1 MKLNDLTF
9 QTINIYDSIEK
20 TDLPGFI
27 AAASKRA
34 QRMRAGDFF
43 FALLTFYGDV
53 SPSDIRQK
61 EWLAQLPGKY
71 FNSRGSV
78 TLAMQSVAEHL
89 NKQILEFNRRAVS
102 GRSPVQGVLNMGVIH
117 QNLLYLLHS
126 GETSTIILS
135 GSGAEKFSPLPTNPR
150 DLGISTKITYS
161 LHQVPINKGDFVI
174 LCAQPPQGWEIDLL
188 AQMNLKT
195 HHQLRRRLVSPV
207 SSQLTAAVIQM
218 VSGKGEVQP
227 IRFSTNAAGYS
238 EPGVAVSSMPGV
250 TPPQSSPG
258 SPGTIDDLRKK
269 IITPAIFTTFGLA
282 GQSGKEDQ
290 QGDDF
295 PSPGNI
301 QSSSGDSGPG
311 SIAKPGLTNGLEEKS
326 TAPRSKDRKP
336 ISIKTGAE
344 IIILSEKA
352 KTTFDTLRNGI
363 HGRYDKFASI
373 FNGQSEKVQTPEF
386 PPELKKKMAT
396 AWFFG
401 RATAGKVEE
410 GTKDVGKRLLPTRED
425 FSGSVSP
432 FTMLIIA
439 IAVPIIIVV
448 IASTVYIQRGHDE
461 LFALYS
467 QQAQQYAEQALN
479 SSDPAVQRNAW
490 TQALNYVEKAEN
502 YHQTEVL
509 DDIRSQA
516 QSVLD
521 SMESVARVSL
531 KSATGQNFPG
541 NVNITK
547 IAANRTDLYLLDSNK
562 GNVLRLFLTGQGYE
576 LDDSFI
582 CDPGPMG
589 AVIIG
594 PLVDMAILPVNN
606 LLKATV
612 MAIDSAGQLLYCIP
626 GENPIST
633 TLTPPDANWGQISG
647 MDYQNDTLYLMD
659 PPSNAV
665 WYIYGPDLNFSDPP
679 RLYFDESVPN
689 MGDAID
695 FSINGDDL
703 YLLHKDGKMIFCNYD
718 SVATGNTRCTDPAEY
733 TDNRDGEESQQLTFS
748 DTIFSQ
754 IEATQMP
761 DSSIY
766 ILDVMQ
772 PSIYHFS
779 LRLNLQKIIMP
790 MADRQTQ
797 LPENPVTSFTVT
809 PNRLLFLAY
818 GDEVFYAPLP

>member
-34 QRMRAGDFF
+34 HRMRSGDFF
-43 FALLTFYGDV
+43 FALLTFFGDV
-53 SPSDIRQK
+53 SPSDSRQK
-61 EWLAQLPGKY
+61 EWLAELPQKY
-71 FNSRGSV
+71 FSSRGSV
-78 TLAMQSVAEHL
+78 TLAMQSTAEHL
-89 NKQILEFNRRAVS
+89 NKIILEFNRRAAS

-117 QNLLYLLHS
+117 QNLLYLLHT
-126 GETSTIILS
+126 GETSSIILTSS
-135 GSGAEKFSPLPTNPR
+135 GGEKFSPLPTNPR
-150 DLGISTKITYS
+150 DLGISTKITHS
-161 LHQVPINKGDFVI
+161 LHQVSINKGDFVI
-174 LCAQPPQGWEIDLL
+174 FCAKPPQGWEIDLL
-188 AQMNLKT
+188 AHMNLKT
-195 HHQLRRRLVSPV
+195 HHQLRRRLVSPTT
-207 SSQLTAAVIQM
+207 SQLSAAVIQI

-227 IRFSTNAAGYS
+227 IRFPASTAGYS
-238 EPGVAVSSMPGV
+238 EPGPAMGPTPGV
-250 TPPQSSPG
+250 IASESSTRRPG
-258 SPGTIDDLRKK
+258 SMDDLRRK
-269 IITPAIFTTFGLA
+269 IITPAVLSTFG
-282 GQSGKEDQ
+282 QTEPSVKENL
-290 QGDDF
+290 QGDGISSTITYQSPSIDS
-295 PSPGNI
+295 SPG
-301 QSSSGDSGPG
+301 SMAKAGGPG
-311 SIAKPGLTNGLEEKS
+311 GLEEKS
-326 TAPRSKDRKP
+326 SAARSKGRKP

-344 IIILSEKA
+344 IIIVSEKV
-352 KTTFDTLRNGI
+352 KTTFDSLRNGVQS
-363 HGRYDKFASI
+363 RYDQFASI
-373 FNGQSEKVQTPEF
+373 FNGQSKNIQTPEF

-396 AWFFG
+396 AWFFS
-401 RATAGKVEE
+401 RATAEKVEE
-410 GTKDVGKRLLPTRED
+410 GTKDVSKRLLPTKED
-425 FSGSVSP
+425 FNGSISP

-439 IAVPIIIVV
+439 IAVPMIMVV
-448 IASTVYIQRGHDE
+448 IASTVYIRSGHDE
-461 LFALYS
+461 LFALYY
-467 QQAQQYAEQALN
+467 QQAQEYADQAIN

-502 YHQTEVL
+502 YNHSEVL

-521 SMESVARVSL
+521 SMESVSRVLL
-531 KSATGQNFPG
+531 KSATGQDFPR
-541 NVNITK
+541 NVSISK

-594 PLVDMAILPVNN
+594 PLVDISILPVNN

-612 MAIDSAGQLLYCIP
+612 MAVDSAGQLLYCIP

-633 TLTPPDANWGQISG
+633 TLTPPDANWGEIKG
-647 MDYQNDTLYLMD
+647 MDFQNDTLYLMD

-689 MGDAID
+689 MGDVID
-695 FSINGDDL
+695 FSVNGDDL
-703 YLLHKDGKMIFCNYD
+703 YLLHNDGKMTFCNYD
-718 SVATGNTRCTDPAEY
+718 SIATGDTKCTDPIEY
-733 TDNRDGEESQQLTFS
+733 SDNRDGEESQQLTFT

-754 IEATQMP
+754 IETTQMP
-761 DSSIY
+761 DSSVY

-790 MADRQTQ
+790 LADRQTQ
-797 LPENPVTSFTVT
+797 LPENPVTAFMVT
-809 PNRLLFLAY
+809 PNRLLFMAY

>member
-20 TDLPGFI
+20 TDLPGFV

-34 QRMRAGDFF
+34 QRMRTGDLF

-53 SPSDIRQK
+53 SPSDSRQK
-61 EWLAQLPGKY
+61 EWLAELPGKY

-78 TLAMQSVAEHL
+78 TLAMQSTAEYL

-102 GRSPVQGVLNMGVIH
+102 GRSPVEGVLNMGVIH

-135 GSGAEKFSPLPTNPR
+135 GSGGEKFSPLPTNPR
-150 DLGISTKITYS
+150 DLGISTKINYS
-161 LHQVPINKGDFVI
+161 LHQVSINKGDFII
-174 LCAQPPQGWEIDLL
+174 LCAQPPRGWEIDLL

-207 SSQLTAAVIQM
+207 EVQLSAAVIQIA
-218 VSGKGEVQP
+218 SGKGEVQHIKFP
-227 IRFSTNAAGYS
+227 ASTAGYS
-238 EPGVAVSSMPGV
+238 EAGVAVSSAPGV
-250 TPPQSSPG
+250 TSPQSSTG
-258 SPGTIDDLRKK
+258 SPGTLDGLRKTV
-269 IITPAIFTTFGLA
+269 ITPAVLTTFGQA
-282 GQSGKEDQ
+282 GKSDKESQ
-290 QGDDF
+290 QGDGF
-295 PSPGNI
+295 ASSVTY
-301 QSSSGDSGPG
+301 QSTSGDNAPG
-311 SIAKPGLTNGLEEKS
+311 SMAKPGLTVGLEDKS
-326 TAPRSKDRKP
+326 SAARPKERKP
-336 ISIKTGAE
+336 ISLKTGAE
-344 IIILSEKA
+344 IIILSERV
-352 KTTFDTLRNGI
+352 KTSFDSLRNGI
-363 HGRYDKFASI
+363 QGRYDKFASI
-373 FNGQSEKVQTPEF
+373 FSGQSENIQTPEF

-425 FSGSVSP
+425 FSGSISP

-439 IAVPIIIVV
+439 IAVPMIIVV
-448 IASTVYIQRGHDE
+448 IASTVYIRSGHDE

-479 SSDPAVQRNAW
+479 SDDPAIQRNAW

-509 DDIRSQA
+509 DDIRGQA

-531 KSATGQNFPG
+531 KSATGQNFPV

-547 IAANRTDLYLLDSNK
+547 IAANRTDLYLLDSNR

-633 TLTPPDANWGQISG
+633 ILTPPDANWGQIAG

-665 WYIYGPDLNFSDPP
+665 WYIYGPDLDFSDPP

-703 YLLHKDGKMIFCNYD
+703 YLLHKDGKMTFCNYD
-718 SVATGNTRCTDPAEY
+718 SVATGDTKCADPAEY
-733 TDNRDGEESQQLTFS
+733 TDNRDGEESQQLTFT
-748 DTIFSQ
+748 DTLFSQ

-766 ILDVMQ
+766 ILDVLQ

-790 MADRQTQ
+790 LADRQTQ
-797 LPENPVTSFTVT
+797 LPEDPVTAFTVT